1 MPRQRKPLESQ
12 TGNLTVEFQQQRAF
26 EESLVKVDNSMLS
39 EAPTDELVSDY
50 AVKVWEQSVKELK
63 KINAFGNL
71 DFRNLVGFCNAV
83 ALYQKATIAL
93 KNKKLTIRKGGE
105 EIARPEIKIQKIYAD
120 EIRRFGALCGMTYD
134 SRIKIASTKAREI
147 DDNISAEFGDI

>member
-12 TGNLTVEFQQQRAF
+12 TGNLTAEFKKQREF
-26 EESLVKVDNSMLS
+26 EESLVKVDNSMLYD
-39 EAPTDELVSDY
+39 APPAELVSDY

-71 DFRNLVGFCNAV
+71 DFHNLVGFCNAV
-83 ALYQKATIAL
+83 ALYQKATKSL
-93 KNKKLTIRKGGE
+93 KSKSLLCKKNGE
-105 EIARPEIKIQKIYAD
+105 ILENPLIKIQCRYAQ

-134 SRIKIASTKAREI
+134 SRLKIAATKAREI
-147 DDNISAEFGDI
+147 DDDISAKFGDI